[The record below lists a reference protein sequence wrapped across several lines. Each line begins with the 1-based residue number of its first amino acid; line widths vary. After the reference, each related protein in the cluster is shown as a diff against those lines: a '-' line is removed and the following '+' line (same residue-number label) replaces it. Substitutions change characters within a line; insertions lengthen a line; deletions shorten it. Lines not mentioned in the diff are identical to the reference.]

1 MSISNS
7 YPLWSLVRALRGSLL
22 RSGLQEPARRCF
34 SLKMGI
40 MAGLYKLRM
49 HPSKTLIGL
58 AKNKRKDL
66 SFVRQIVS
74 EVRSHEEP
82 EASANSAL
90 KH

>member
-1 MSISNS
+1 
-7 YPLWSLVRALRGSLL
+7 
-22 RSGLQEPARRCF
+22 
-34 SLKMGI
+34 
-40 MAGLYKLRM
+40 M

-82 EASANSAL
+82 EALSNSAL